1 MEKGNNQ
8 SIIIYQKENGA
19 TNIEV
24 HFQGDNLWLSQAQ
37 IAELFG
43 TSRPNITM
51 HIQNIFKEGE
61 LQENSVCKDFL
72 HTADDGKNYNT
83 KFYNLDLIISLGY
96 RINSSIATKF
106 RIWAT
111 ERLKE
116 YMIKGFTM
124 LYQRNLFIKILKP
137 VLG

>member
-43 TSRPNITM
+43 VTPQNITL
-51 HIQNIFKEGE
+51 HIKNIYNEQE
-61 LQENSVCKDFL
+61 LQEFSTCKDFL
-72 HTADDGKNYNT
+72 QVQ
-83 KFYNLDLIISLGY
+83 
-96 RINSSIATKF
+96 
-106 RIWAT
+106 
-111 ERLKE
+111 KE
-116 YMIKGFTM
+116 GNREVLAEQEY
-124 LYQRNLFIKILKP
+124 LESIKII
-137 VLG
+137 